1 MLSLAYSAAML
12 GIEGYV
18 VRVEADSAAG
28 TPGFSII
35 GLPDRALGEARERV
49 RAAILNSGFSYPA
62 GRLLVNLS
70 PADVRKAGPAF
81 DLAIALALMGI
92 DEQLDAPAL
101 QSFIALG
108 ELALDGRLQPVS
120 GILPMVLGARNAG
133 FSKLIVPLRNA
144 DEAALVSGIELF
156 AIDSLRSAVAVVM
169 GHGAKWRRR
178 IASAILEPNDEAVH
192 GDLADVRGQLAA
204 KRALEIAAAGGHNL
218 LLVGPPGCGK
228 TMLARRLPSILPPMS
243 LAEALEVTK
252 IYSVAGLLLGRPGIV
267 RARPFRFPHH
277 TISQTALVGGGALVK
292 PGEISLAHHG
302 VLFLDELPEFN
313 RSAIEVMRQPLE
325 EGTVTVAR
333 AAGTFTYPARFQLV
347 ASMNPCPCGYR
358 GSRGAEC
365 RCDDAMVAK
374 YVGKLSGPL
383 LDRIDLQIELAR
395 VPFDDMVRFDD
406 GERSASIR
414 CRVIAA
420 REIQG
425 TRFTATALTCNAEI
439 PGNAMRRYC
448 TLDEPALRLLA
459 HASAKRQFSARALDR
474 IARVARTIAD
484 LGGNAA
490 IGSEHVAEAIAYR
503 SLERLGAYG
512 SGASNWGIASPSRNA
527 ASSPGENCKPAQNA
541 PKSPYRALASS
552 KRIS

>member
-1 MLSLAYSAAML
+1 VLSLAFSAAML

-28 TPGFSII
+28 SPGFAII

-49 RAAILNSGFSYPA
+49 RAAIVNSGFGYPP

-92 DEQLDAPAL
+92 DEQVEGPTLR
-101 QSFIALG
+101 QFIALG
-108 ELALDGRLQPVS
+108 ELALDGKLQPVS
-120 GILPMVLGARNAG
+120 GILPMVLGAHSAG
-133 FSKLIVPLRNA
+133 FTKLIVPAANA
-144 DEAALVSGIELF
+144 DEAALVSGIELY
-156 AIDSLRSAVAVVM
+156 AVDSLHAAIAVLS
-169 GHGAKWRRR
+169 GNGAKWRRR
-178 IASAILEPNDEAVH
+178 TAAPVLDGADDRVH

-228 TMLARRLPSILPPMS
+228 TMLARRLPSILPAMS
-243 LAEALEVTK
+243 LQEALEVTK
-252 IYSVAGLLLGRPGIV
+252 IYSVAGLLVGRAGIV
-267 RARPFRFPHH
+267 QARPFRFPHH

-302 VLFLDELPEFN
+302 VLFLDELPEFT
-313 RSAIEVMRQPLE
+313 RSAIEVMRQPIE
-325 EGTVTVAR
+325 EGTVTIAR

-358 GSRGAEC
+358 GTRSAEC

-374 YVGKLSGPL
+374 YVSKLSGPL
-383 LDRIDLQIELAR
+383 LDRIDLQIEIAR
-395 VPFDDMVRFDD
+395 VPFDDMVRYE
-406 GERSASIR
+406 GAEPSARIRER
-414 CRVIAA
+414 VVAA
-420 REIQG
+420 RERQHHRFRG
-425 TRFTATALTCNAEI
+425 TKLGCNAEI
-439 PGNAMRRYC
+439 PGNAMRRHC
-448 TLDEPALRLLA
+448 ALDEAAMRLLA

-484 LGGNAA
+484 LAGLEA
-490 IGSEHVAEAIAYR
+490 IRGEHVAEAIQYR
-503 SLERLGAYG
+503 SLERLGA
-512 SGASNWGIASPSRNA
+512 A
-527 ASSPGENCKPAQNA
+527 A
-541 PKSPYRALASS
+541 
-552 KRIS
+552 